1 MNKLKFFAALCC
13 AAMVFAACDKN
24 DEPKNDKNKDNAA
37 TGAENGYEWVNLGLP
52 SGIKWAT
59 YNVDA
64 DKPEG
69 YGYYFAWGETET
81 KDTYSWDNYKYG
93 SDSSQLTKY
102 CNNSDMGKGGFTDEL
117 TTLESDDDAA
127 TKYWGGAW
135 RTPTQDEW
143 KELKENCEWTWK
155 TQNGV
160 DGYEV
165 KGANGNSIFL
175 PAAGFRSDNELSG
188 EGNYG
193 YYWSSSLY
201 TTRPDWAQCVY
212 ISSSY
217 VDVKDA
223 SENRCFGFSVRPVL
237 D

>member
-24 DEPKNDKNKDNAA
+24 DEPKNDKDNANN
-37 TGAENGYEWVNLGLP
+37 GAENGYEWVNLGLP

-59 YNVDA
+59 CNVDA

-69 YGYYFAWGETET
+69 YGYYFAWGETKT
-81 KDTYSWDNYKYG
+81 KDAYSWDTYKYG
-93 SDSSQLTKY
+93 SDSNQLTKY
-102 CNNSDMGKGGFTDEL
+102 CNNSDMGKDGFTDEL

-127 TKYWGGAW
+127 TTYWGGAW
-135 RTPTQDEW
+135 RTPTKDEW
-143 KELKENCEWTWK
+143 KELKENCEWTWT

-175 PAAGFRSDNELSG
+175 PAAGLRSDNDLRG

-201 TTRPDWAQCVY
+201 TTSPDWAQFVC
-212 ISSSY
+212 ISERM

-223 SENRCFGFSVRPVL
+223 YENRCTGLSIRPVL